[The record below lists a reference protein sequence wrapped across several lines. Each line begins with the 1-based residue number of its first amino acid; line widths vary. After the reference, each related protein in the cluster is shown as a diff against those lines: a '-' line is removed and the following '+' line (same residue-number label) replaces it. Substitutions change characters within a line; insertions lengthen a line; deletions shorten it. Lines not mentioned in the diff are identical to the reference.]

1 MKKLLILFIF
11 LCATQFALAEKV
23 DRSNEQMSQT
33 LITKAKSAN
42 DRAKKLKNE
51 WRGTGKLIKKA
62 KNFHKKKNY
71 TKSIELATEALNQAN
86 MAIQQHNK
94 QKNSYHYFE

>member
-1 MKKLLILFIF
+1 MKFTRDWLKDHI
-11 LCATQFALAEKV
+11 
-23 DRSNEQMSQT
+23 N
-33 LITKAKSAN
+33 TKKTEAQIIE
-42 DRAKKLKNE
+42 KLKNE